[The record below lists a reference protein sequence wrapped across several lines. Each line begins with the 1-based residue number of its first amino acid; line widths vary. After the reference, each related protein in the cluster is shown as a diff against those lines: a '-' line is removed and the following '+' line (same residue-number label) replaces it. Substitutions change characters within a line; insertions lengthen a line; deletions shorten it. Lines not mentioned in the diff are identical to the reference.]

1 MGVQTSHDL
10 FGMGWYKPLGRV
22 AGPPEGGERGKLARA
37 AEILAQQDGGK
48 ASLVNPGAAPSTLV
62 AGFQDG
68 GWRDADPSQIPV
80 GVMEEWVEAAARDTD
95 WQEVADQLAAGI
107 DPLGAHAWWALS
119 GVVARKAENGDE
131 QPLWR
136 AWALALLVQPDLRQ
150 ALPADAPR
158 AVLDRLR
165 MTARERIRALW
176 FHADQAGKWENVA
189 SLEQQ
194 GRSAE
199 RRRRW
204 SALDSASSWA
214 PAWAWE
220 VSRGLADASRP
231 GRNQEIHRIAKWESQ
246 HLIENGGEVGLIG
259 LWLRAVGAPA
269 PDPIAPPE
277 DGSPLKVGQA
287 GRVVLALG
295 PGDVPLKSEDI
306 RVASRA
312 AGTCGGWGALRG
324 ALDAI
329 DWTTPDAR
337 RALRAAVGSRN
348 ARALQSARAWNQ
360 LRPKAP
366 RLPAAEDVGIG
377 GSASEGEGGTRR
389 RRRRRRKMST
399 SEVAGTA
406 PTPDG
411 AGSDSGEAVA
421 EANGATAA
429 GTAGDATADT
439 APRKRRRRRRR
450 RPAGASA
457 AANGG
462 GDGGA
467 PPEAPAA
474 PPAE

>member
-1 MGVQTSHDL
+1 M
-10 FGMGWYKPLGRV
+10 

-37 AEILAQQDGGK
+37 ADLLAQQDGGR
-48 ASLVNPGAAPSTLV
+48 ASLVNPGASPSALV

-68 GWRDADPSQIPV
+68 GWREADPSQIPI

-95 WQEVADQLAAGI
+95 WQEVAETLAAGV

-131 QPLWR
+131 QSLWR

-158 AVLDRLR
+158 AILDRLR

-246 HLIENGGEVGLIG
+246 HLIENGGEIGLIG

-269 PDPIAPPE
+269 PDPVAPPAE
-277 DGSPLKVGQA
+277 GSPLKVGQA

-295 PGDVPLKSEDI
+295 PGDVPLRSEDI

-312 AGTCGGWGALRG
+312 AGTCGGWAALRG

-329 DWTTPDAR
+329 DWTEPEAR

-348 ARALQSARAWNQ
+348 SRALHSARVWNQ

-366 RLPAAEDVGIG
+366 RLPEAAEIGIG
-377 GSASEGEGGTRR
+377 VQGAEDGTSTRR
-389 RRRRRRKMST
+389 RRRRRRKMAT
-399 SEVAGTA
+399 SEV
-406 PTPDG
+406 
-411 AGSDSGEAVA
+411 GEATTAAAANGGSGDGDAAGEGPV
-421 EANGATAA
+421 ANGADAA
-429 GTAGDATADT
+429 AAPAGDAPAES
-439 APRKRRRRRRR
+439 AQPRKRRRRRRR
-450 RPAGASA
+450 RPAGSA
-457 AANGG
+457 ASG
-462 GDGGA
+462 GDGGGSA
-467 PPEAPAA
+467 DAAA
-474 PPAE
+474 PDAG

>member
-1 MGVQTSHDL
+1 
-10 FGMGWYKPLGRV
+10 
-22 AGPPEGGERGKLARA
+22 
-37 AEILAQQDGGK
+37 
-48 ASLVNPGAAPSTLV
+48 
-62 AGFQDG
+62 
-68 GWRDADPSQIPV
+68 
-80 GVMEEWVEAAARDTD
+80 
-95 WQEVADQLAAGI
+95 
-107 DPLGAHAWWALS
+107 
-119 GVVARKAENGDE
+119 VVARKAENGDE

-158 AVLDRLR
+158 SILDRLR

-269 PDPIAPPE
+269 PDPVAPPDE
-277 DGSPLKVGQA
+277 GSPLKVGQA

-312 AGTCGGWGALRG
+312 AGTCGGWAALRG

-329 DWTTPDAR
+329 DWTQPDAR
-337 RALRAAVGSRN
+337 RALRAAVGTRN
-348 ARALQSARAWNQ
+348 SRALQSARAWNQ

-366 RLPAAEDVGIG
+366 RLPAAEDLGIG
-377 GSASEGEGGTRR
+377 ASAEDGGTTRR

-399 SEVAGTA
+399 AEVAG
-406 PTPDG
+406 
-411 AGSDSGEAVA
+411 GEAVA
-421 EANGATAA
+421 QASDPADPAANGRAPAGPADDAPADGAA
-429 GTAGDATADT
+429 
-439 APRKRRRRRRR
+439 PRRRRRRR
-450 RPAGASA
+450 RRKPA
-457 AANGG
+457 
-462 GDGGA
+462 
-467 PPEAPAA
+467 APAASDA